1 MKFERSWIDINL
13 SYFEDNLTE
22 LKKHFAPKNNFMQI
36 VKADAYGHGAFQ
48 IAQKAIENGA
58 ISLGVANAQEG
69 ALLRFQGIKIPILI
83 LSPSFEN
90 EIDTI
95 FKNNLTP
102 SVSTLEFARLLNEK
116 GGCKIHLNIDTGMGR
131 SGFQYRDAKKNITK
145 IKKMKNLE
153 IEGIFSHFSS
163 AENDSKFTEI
173 QIEKFQKILEFCTPK
188 FVHIANSSGVVNS
201 AISQTNLV
209 RLGLLSFGIYAD
221 ISQKNKLR
229 LKQIMTFKSHI
240 SQIKTAEIGD
250 TIGYNQ
256 TFVASQK
263 MKFAI
268 LPVGYADGYDFMLS
282 NSGKVLYK
290 NTICDILGKISM
302 DMIAFDI
309 SHFRDA
315 KVGDEVTLLG
325 EENKQI
331 RADNLVKTFG
341 GSSYELLSQI
351 GRRAKRY
358 FFENGKVIDS
368 SPILR
373 RDFSPNIFSENKLE
387 NIIETAIE
395 QRLQSGEIANL
406 VSKNFLQ
413 QLFFEKDKNIH
424 YKKKFKH
431 KITLS
436 ENSKYTDFYETKTE
450 LHFSKKLQN
459 NYFYVACA
467 KDEHDLS
474 KYFLRNDVEYRWIL
488 DENFENS
495 FEVVSVKIDNLELLT
510 ETKNVDGCIEVKCS
524 HENLQKFVGKE
535 VDFSILTKT
544 YYPKKSHQLAVFIN
558 EMTHGIEITLESNLQ
573 NVEVIPIFSGK
584 QKFPNIK
591 KYNNKIVVTK
601 NEWILPTSGVIFVY

>member
-13 SYFEDNLTE
+13 SYFENNITE
-22 LKKHFAPKNNFMQI
+22 LKKYFAPKNNFMQI

-48 IAQKAIENGA
+48 IAKKAIENGA
-58 ISLGVANAQEG
+58 IFLGVANVQEG

-95 FKNNLTP
+95 FENNLTP

-131 SGFQYRDAKKNITK
+131 SGFQYRDAEKNIAH
-145 IKKMKNLE
+145 IKKMQNLE

-201 AISQTNLV
+201 AIPQTNLV

-221 ISQKNKLR
+221 ISQKNKLN

-240 SQIKTAEIGD
+240 SQIKIAEIGD
-250 TIGYNQ
+250 AIGYNR
-256 TFVASQK
+256 TFVANKK

-268 LPVGYADGYDFMLS
+268 LPVGYADGYDYMLS
-282 NSGKVLYK
+282 SKGKVLYK
-290 NTICDILGKISM
+290 NVICDVLGKISM
-302 DMIAFDI
+302 DMIAIDI
-309 SHFRDA
+309 SKIEGA
-315 KVGDEVTLLG
+315 KVGDEVTLLDN
-325 EENKQI
+325 ENKQI
-331 RADNLVKTFG
+331 HADNLVKAFN

-351 GRRAKRY
+351 GKRAKRY

-373 RDFSPNIFSENKLE
+373 RDFTPNIFSEGKLE

-431 KITLS
+431 KIKLS

-450 LHFSKKLQN
+450 LSFSKKLQN
-459 NYFYVACA
+459 DNFYVMCA
-467 KDEHDLS
+467 KNEQDLE

-488 DENFENS
+488 DENLENS
-495 FEVVSVKIDNLELLT
+495 FEIISVKVNNLELFT
-510 ETKNVDGCIEVKCS
+510 EMKNVGGCIEIKCS
-524 HENLQKFVGKE
+524 HKNLQKFIGQE
-535 VDFSILTKT
+535 IEFSISTKT
-544 YYPKKSHQLAVFIN
+544 YYPKKSHQLVVFIT
-558 EMTHGIEITLESNLQ
+558 EMTHGIEIILESDLQ

-591 KYNNKIVVTK
+591 RYNNKIIVTE
-601 NEWILPTSGVIFVY
+601 NEWILPTSGVVFVY